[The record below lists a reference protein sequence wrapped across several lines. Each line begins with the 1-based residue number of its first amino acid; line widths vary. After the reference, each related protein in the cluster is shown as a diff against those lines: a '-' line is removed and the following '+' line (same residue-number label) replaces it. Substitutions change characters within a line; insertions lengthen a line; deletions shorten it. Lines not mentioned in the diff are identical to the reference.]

1 MTQPKVEHPQPEH
14 PRQPSSAV
22 SPPKSHLNVTK
33 AIIIFRMSLIISCL
47 SSSLFNEFQDDGND
61 YA

>member
-1 MTQPKVEHPQPEH
+1 MTVPKVEHPQPEH
-14 PRQPSSAV
+14 PKHPPSEL
-22 SPPKSHLNVTK
+22 SPPNSHLNVTK